1 MAHFLNARNS
11 HRDISSLGSI
21 PHLARVTIAAT
32 ILGIALSACVVY
44 PDSGYGYA
52 GVDIAVAPPPPPEVM
67 VPPPRVGFVWAPGFW
82 GWNGQQHVWHEGR
95 WMHERPGHHWQ
106 ADHWEQ
112 HGNRWHYAQGHWEPS
127 HHG

>member
-1 MAHFLNARNS
+1 MQLSVNS
-11 HRDISSLGSI
+11 RSSSYTSSSLGCIS
-21 PHLARVTIAAT
+21 HLLSMTLAAVA
-32 ILGIALSACVVY
+32 LGTLLSACVAY

-52 GVDIAVAPPPPPEVM
+52 GVDVALAPPPPPLVV

-95 WMHERPGHHWQ
+95 WMHERPGQHWR
-106 ADHWEQ
+106 ADRWEQ
-112 HGNRWHYAQGHWEPS
+112 RGNRWHYAQGHWEPS